1 MSGRGGSM
9 PAMDIEHV
17 LIVSIGFS
25 TICYLPPPATDEFFA
40 RLSKGKT
47 RRSGSPSAEPST
59 SGAYPTSPPPQ
70 AHESFKSTSN
80 RLAPP
85 TVEQAATLRHARSLP
100 TVSPAPSPTTDSGT
114 HSGTTWGGGLRTTL
128 EALHAGAGIFPP
140 LQSAVGAL
148 ISCLDVLE
156 ATSKNRQEFEDI
168 ATELKTLSQS
178 LMRHIKESNSTR
190 ISDCV
195 ANVAFSIEQQ
205 AKLVSAKRDRGTGR
219 RALEANSDEED
230 IIRHY
235 RRIEALFR
243 QLQSKTDANLSAWSI
258 ANEHLAN
265 TRLEALTPAKLASYD
280 SSLSTKINRRTCTDG
295 TRTTVLS
302 AMDDWSHDLNAPD
315 LYWMDGMAGTG
326 KTTIACSFS
335 KILEER
341 KQLAAS
347 FFCTRSSP
355 ECRQV
360 SRIIPTIAYQ
370 LARYSIPFQGALCE
384 VLGNDPDI
392 GTKNIAKQAERLL
405 KEPLEKVKKAI
416 PENLVVVIDAL
427 DECEDRNDARLV
439 LDLLFKF
446 APSLPLKFFVTSRP
460 EPLIYSKMI
469 TQSPTS
475 RTVLHLHEI
484 EKSLVKADI
493 ELYLREGL
501 SFMSPTHQQIE
512 QLVERSGNLFIYA
525 ATLVR
530 YIQPTTFSV
539 DPQERLSFV
548 FAMTPQFVDQYA
560 EVDSLYTVVLE
571 CALGEKRLNLREVED
586 MQLVLRTV
594 LCVQEPVSV
603 DTLATLAGIDTPRR
617 ALSALQPL
625 RSVIYFSEDSETVS
639 TLHASFPDFM
649 FNQARSRLYF
659 CDRAKHNQLLA
670 WRCFEVMKSQLRFN
684 ICNLESSFIPDA
696 DVTDLERRIE
706 KAISPVLWYGCVY
719 WGDHL
724 RLAANSSELTT
735 LVEEFLSTRLLFWME
750 ALNLKKRIG
759 LGMRV
764 LVKVK
769 LWLQA
774 GAAPP
779 GVIQYSDDAHSFIT
793 TYAANP
799 VSQSTPHIYISSLPL
814 SPKSS
819 SVYKHYWGR
828 TRGMVSLT
836 GGGMERRETAA
847 LATWTVGASVRSVAY
862 SPDGS
867 QVAFGCDDGTIGIR
881 SAYDGSVI
889 VDTFKG
895 HAALIPSISFSPDGT
910 RLVSGSNNGTIRLWN
925 ANDGTPILSSF
936 DRLDC
941 EIKSVIFLPD
951 GSRIISG
958 STDCTIRVWSAVNG
972 VAIGDPFRG
981 HTRAILSI
989 ALSPD
994 GLRVV
999 SGSMDQTVRVWNI
1012 ADGTPVFE
1020 PFQGHTD
1027 VIRSVDFSPDGT
1039 LIASGS
1045 DDCTVRLWDARNGTS
1060 VSTPLKGHTALV
1072 ESVVFSPNSKLVV
1085 SGANDHTIRVW
1096 STESHT
1102 LVAGPYTGHTDAIH
1116 LVALSPDGTRIVSA
1130 SGDRSIRVWNTR
1142 SSVSVTKQ
1150 FEGHNKGVWSVAFS
1164 PDGSRLISGSSD
1176 QTVRLWDA
1184 QSGNPIAAPLKG
1196 HTAKIWS
1203 VAFSPD
1209 GARIASTSAD
1219 RTIRLWDIR
1228 GDVPSCKKLSG
1239 HTDDVNSVAFSPD
1252 GARIASGS
1260 DDCTVRI
1267 WSLETNKLVAGPF
1280 QGHTKLIMSVVFS
1293 PDGTRVASGSFDN
1306 TIRVWDL
1313 STNALAFNALRGH
1326 AGSITSVAFS
1336 PNGLYIASGATDKT
1350 IRVWKAADG
1359 KLAAGPFTGH
1369 TDAVRS
1375 IAFSPDGKSI
1385 ASASYDCSV
1394 RLWNSHDGTLVSGPF
1409 YGHTRWVTSVT
1420 FSPDGVHLASSSM
1433 DHSIR
1438 IWDTRH
1444 RQQTNPSSQAV
1455 VHSPLSAADIQPSTA
1470 SSDWGVKNNGWIVNP
1485 DGCLLFWVP
1494 PEIRRSLLTPW
1505 CTFVINQDGVTNID
1519 MSRALIGEHW
1529 RKCYVS
1535 G

>member
-1 MSGRGGSM
+1 MLRPSFGSG
-9 PAMDIEHV
+9 
-17 LIVSIGFS
+17 
-25 TICYLPPPATDEFFA
+25 A
-40 RLSKGKT
+40 RFV
-47 RRSGSPSAEPST
+47 RSHSRSPSAEASAPGT
-59 SGAYPTSPPPQ
+59 YLAPPLPQTPTS
-70 AHESFKSTSN
+70 SN
-80 RLAPP
+80 LAPP
-85 TVEQAATLRHARSLP
+85 TDEEAAALRFAQSRSTTSNLNARSENAQWSSLQ
-100 TVSPAPSPTTDSGT
+100 TA
-114 HSGTTWGGGLRTTL
+114 LQ
-128 EALHAGAGIFPP
+128 ALHISAGVFPP

-156 ATSKNRQEFEDI
+156 AASKNHQEYEDI

-178 LMRHIKESNSTR
+178 LTRHIKESNSTR
-190 ISDCV
+190 VSDCV
-195 ANVAFSIEQQ
+195 ANVALSIEQQ
-205 AKLVSAKRDRGTGR
+205 AKLVSARRNRRTGR
-219 RALEANSDEED
+219 RLLEVNTNEED
-230 IIRHY
+230 IIKHY

-243 QLQSKTDANLSAWSI
+243 QLQTDANLSAWSI

-265 TRLEALTPAKLASYD
+265 TRLEGLAPAKLASYD
-280 SSLSTKINRRTCTDG
+280 SSLSTEINRRTCTEG

-302 AMDDWSHDLNAPD
+302 AMNNWSHDLNAPD

-335 KILEER
+335 KILEES

-384 VLGNDPDI
+384 ILGNEPDI

-405 KEPLEKVKKAI
+405 KEPLEKVKKAM
-416 PENLVVVIDAL
+416 PDNLVVVIDAL
-427 DECEDRNDARLV
+427 DECEDRHGVRLV

-446 APSLPLKFFVTSRP
+446 APTLPLKFFVTSRP
-460 EPLIYSKMI
+460 EPVIYTKMI

-475 RTVLHLHEI
+475 RAVLHLHEI

-493 ELYLREGL
+493 ELYLREEL
-501 SFMSPTHQQIE
+501 SFMSPTDDQID
-512 QLVERSGNLFIYA
+512 QLVGRSGNLFIYA

-530 YIQPTTFSV
+530 YIQPATYSA
-539 DPQERLSFV
+539 DPQERLESV
-548 FAMTPQFVDQYA
+548 LAMTSQSTNQYA
-560 EVDSLYTVVLE
+560 EVDALYFVVLE
-571 CALGEKRLNLREVED
+571 SALGDKLLDPQEVEN
-586 MQLVLRTV
+586 MRLVLQTV
-594 LCVQEPVSV
+594 LCVQEPVSLE
-603 DTLATLAGIDTPRR
+603 TLAALTGIDSSRR

-625 RSVIYFSEDSETVS
+625 RSVIHFSDNSGTVS

-649 FNQARSRLYF
+649 FSQTRSGVYF
-659 CDRAKHNQLLA
+659 CDRAECNQLLA
-670 WRCFEVMKSQLRFN
+670 RRCFEVMKSQLRFN
-684 ICNLESSFIPDA
+684 ICNLETSFIPDTE
-696 DVTDLERRIE
+696 VVDLETRIAE
-706 KAISPVLWYGCVY
+706 AVSLTLWYTCVY
-719 WGDHL
+719 WADHL
-724 RLAANSSELTT
+724 KLATNSPKLAKF
-735 LVEEFLSTRLLFWME
+735 VEDFLSTQLLFWME
-750 ALNLKKRIG
+750 VLNLKKRIG
-759 LGMRV
+759 LGIQI
-764 LVKVK
+764 L
-769 LWLQA
+769 A
-774 GAAPP
+774 GATSSDIMQCA
-779 GVIQYSDDAHSFIT
+779 DDAQSFIT

-819 SVYKHYWGR
+819 SVHKHYWGR
-828 TRGMVSLT
+828 TRGMVSLM

-847 LATWTVGASVRSVAY
+847 LATWTVGAFVRSVAY

-889 VDTFKG
+889 VDTFEG
-895 HAALIPSISFSPDGT
+895 HTDLIPSVSFSPDGT

-925 ANDGTPILSSF
+925 ANDGTPIPSSF
-936 DRLDC
+936 DHLDC

-1060 VSTPLKGHTALV
+1060 VSTPLKGHTASV

-1085 SGANDHTIRVW
+1085 SGSSDHTIRVW
-1096 STESHT
+1096 NTESHT
-1102 LVAGPYTGHTDAIH
+1102 LVAGPYTGHTDGIH
-1116 LVALSPDGTRIVSA
+1116 LIALSPDGTRIVSA
-1130 SGDRSIRVWNTR
+1130 SDDRSIRVWNTR

-1150 FEGHNKGVWSVAFS
+1150 FEGHAEGVWSVSYS
-1164 PDGSRLISGSSD
+1164 PNGSSLISGSSD
-1176 QTVRLWDA
+1176 HTVRLWDA
-1184 QSGNPIAAPLKG
+1184 QSGNPIAPPFKG

-1209 GARIASTSAD
+1209 GTRIASASAD
-1219 RTIRLWDIR
+1219 RTIKVWNAQNGPLAEISLPGHTGDIYTVAFSPDGTSVASGSR
-1228 GDVPSCKKLSG
+1228 DQTIRIWNLDTAKLVAGPFEG
-1239 HTDDVNSVAFSPD
+1239 HTDIVMSVAFSPD
-1252 GARIASGS
+1252 GKTI
-1260 DDCTVRI
+1260 
-1267 WSLETNKLVAGPF
+1267 
-1280 QGHTKLIMSVVFS
+1280 
-1293 PDGTRVASGSFDN
+1293 ASGSFDH
-1306 TIRVWDL
+1306 TVRVWDL
-1313 STNALAFNALRGH
+1313 SKGALIANPFHGHTNE
-1326 AGSITSVAFS
+1326 ITCISFS
-1336 PNGLYIASGATDKT
+1336 PDGLFIASGSKDRT
-1350 IRVWKAADG
+1350 IRVWKAANGD
-1359 KLAAGPFTGH
+1359 LVAGPFTGH
-1369 TDAVRS
+1369 TDFVRS
-1375 IAFSPDGKSI
+1375 VAFSPDGNYI
-1385 ASASYDCSV
+1385 ASASYDCHIQ
-1394 RLWNSHDGTLVSGPF
+1394 LLNSRDGTIVLGPF
-1409 YGHTRWVTSVT
+1409 YGHTQWITSVA
-1420 FSPDGVHLASSSM
+1420 FSPDGTRLVSCSI

-1438 IWDTRH
+1438 VWDIGGH
-1444 RQQTNPSSQAV
+1444 HQNSSGFDAV
-1455 VHSPLSAADIQPSTA
+1455 PRSSPLPPANRPRYVALG
-1470 SSDWGVKNNGWIVNP
+1470 DWRARNDGWIIST
-1485 DGCLLFWVP
+1485 DDSLLFWTP
-1494 PEIRRSLLTPW
+1494 IEILRSLLTPR
-1505 CTFVINQDGVTNID
+1505 CAFIISRDGTTEID
-1519 MSRALIGEHW
+1519 MDGALLGVRWKE
-1529 RKCYVS
+1529 CYVS
-1535 G
+1535 E